1 MEAHRR
7 PDTEAG
13 DDAKV
18 VTEATG
24 EYPLKP
30 MALTAYKR
38 QEKQESVMDKFFVCR
53 PLNSKKENEK
63 NLT

>member
-30 MALTAYKR
+30 MALTAYKKTR
-38 QEKQESVMDKFFVCR
+38 KTRIRYGQVLCLSTIEFQERK
-53 PLNSKKENEK
+53 
-63 NLT
+63 